1 MSDQLVVKLEEQ
13 NSRRHQ
19 LEQLDLE
26 ALPNE
31 LILQIFGYFNAY
43 DVFKSFYSLNVRL
56 NSLLHATHLH
66 IDLINVTKAVHNYH
80 QQVII
85 STSNSNQMITAKLQ
99 DISDRIKISD
109 SLVAINLQSLTID
122 DLTLKNIGYVRSILL
137 KLKHLTYLSLTSSP
151 DCISTDLT
159 DKLME
164 TIFTDSEMSRSL
176 KSCKLSLADPIR
188 FRDNVTTNAR
198 ASAIEYLSFCQWC
211 DIYQLTSLLKRV
223 PKIKSLTVYLCGD
236 FEDTDLALSPLS
248 ENLISFQAEIYRVP
262 FDDIQLL
269 LINKLSP
276 KLEYLKLFTMN
287 RLEYMD
293 GKKWEQFLSF
303 YFPILKQFQLSC
315 TVNDVKTP
323 PNLTEIAQSFRTKY
337 YLEHKWYYVFDY
349 DKEELSMYPTLAT
362 TDDPQI
368 LNHTFQNI
376 KILDLAL
383 YDNPTALTKRCYPNV
398 HTLSFSSKLSSSVN
412 VSPALI
418 DDILNTIS
426 VANLKTLRFQD
437 GEIYPRMMLELIKFT
452 PNLSTLEIFHKVLLN
467 ITDNLTDEN
476 ICLCLQKS
484 IKNLKLIFDSTL
496 PSTDDLRLLLEK
508 ISKNLSILT
517 LVSTVSGQEFTTDF
531 VEQLITENIID
542 GNVIDYEFVD
552 NNRDLCFYF

>member
-80 QQVII
+80 QQVIMPT
-85 STSNSNQMITAKLQ
+85 TSKSNQMITAKLQ

-122 DLTLKNIGYVRSILL
+122 GLTIKNIDYVRSILL
-137 KLKHLTYLSLTSSP
+137 KLKHLIYLSLTSSP
-151 DCISTDLT
+151 DCIRTNLT
-159 DKLME
+159 DKLRE

-176 KSCKLSLADPIR
+176 KSCKLSLAYPIH

-248 ENLISFQAEIYRVP
+248 ENLISFRAEIVRVS
-262 FDDIQLL
+262 FADIQLL
-269 LINKLSP
+269 LINRLSP
-276 KLEYLKLFTMN
+276 KLEYLKILTVD

-349 DKEELSMYPTLAT
+349 DKEELSMYPVGTTFENFVTTGYDIQTLAT

-476 ICLCLQKS
+476 ICVCLQKS

-496 PSTDDLRLLLEK
+496 PSTDDLRLLLQK
-508 ISKNLSILT
+508 ISQNLSILT
-517 LVSTVSGQEFTTDF
+517 LVPTASGQKFTIDF

-542 GNVIDYEFVD
+542 GN
-552 NNRDLCFYF
+552 